1 MHPHHAAHIISID
14 NAIERATKHLNMLN
28 PIRNKRERQ
37 EAERD
42 LEILKQVKIDY
53 YKLLKLTNTKEPAKK
68 DAHRA

>member
-1 MHPHHAAHIISID
+1 
-14 NAIERATKHLNMLN
+14 MLN